1 MFAIKF
7 ILYFIVALFTL
18 SLSTMM
24 LASCLFGVHTLM
36 TDIGYD
42 FYFWSGILGFIFGA
56 YVLFKLS
63 LH

>member
-36 TDIGYD
+36 TDINN
-42 FYFWSGILGFIFGA
+42 
-56 YVLFKLS
+56 
-63 LH
+63 